1 MQCSSWYIYDSIYE
15 VRRSE
20 TQIFQKLSS
29 ETFDAS
35 RSVGWCKVQQVT
47 MDSLH
52 DTAMNIVATFILFH
66 SVTSNS
72 S

>member
-20 TQIFQKLSS
+20 MQIFQKLSS
-29 ETFDAS
+29 EIFYAS
-35 RSVGWCKVQQVT
+35 WSVGWCT
-47 MDSLH
+47 TIDYLR
-52 DTAMNIVATFILFH
+52 DTAKNIVATFILFH
-66 SVTSNS
+66 SVTKS